1 MGVFISYLLQV
12 SVIMAVL
19 YACYKMSLSSSTF
32 HSFNR
37 VALLCIIVASW
48 LLPLAVPDTGFLAG
62 FLSGTEPVM
71 DNGHLV
77 EIGIPIAVQE
87 GDAVSETLSASHF
100 WTYLPVIYILGFVFF
115 IILLSLSVVRLART
129 VGGGEKRQ
137 NGLYTL
143 VVSPA
148 AAGPFSWGRYVVVR
162 PSDCDSNLDLVL
174 NHELRHLQ
182 LFHWMDL
189 LVAQFNA
196 LFLWFNPAAYL
207 LMRELKCTH
216 EYEVDSAIEPRL
228 THDYQLML
236 IKKTVGSSFPTFAD
250 SLNHSQLKKRITMM
264 TKRKSS
270 SVRLLAA
277 LVLPCAAVAAV
288 SALSLPAVAGI
299 IADVSASSLKSQI
312 SGKFTDN
319 LYDRQ
324 IPANDDAVYE
334 GAAGAVQAK
343 THPGGTD
350 TSEDTVEPVIAEDVK
365 AIKAIAGD
373 KDSSGKETYFIDGVR
388 SDAKAVEGLDPN
400 SIKSITVVKN
410 DPDYPKGKIL
420 IFTDNEPTDRV
431 YKMVEKIPEFNGG
444 TKALMEFLMQNVKY
458 PEGLAG
464 DCRSVVQFT
473 VSKEGDVSD
482 FKVVKSGGEAADAE
496 AIRAISLTSGKWQ
509 PGYNDGKPVSTMLT
523 LPVVFR
529 KK

>member
-62 FLSGTEPVM
+62 LFSGTEPVM

-87 GDAVSETLSASHF
+87 GDAVSETLSASRF

-137 NGLYTL
+137 HGLYTL

-216 EYEVDSAIEPRL
+216 EYEVDS
-228 THDYQLML
+228 
-236 IKKTVGSSFPTFAD
+236 
-250 SLNHSQLKKRITMM
+250 QLKKRITMM

-299 IADVSASSLKSQI
+299 LADVSASSLKSQI

-343 THPGGTD
+343 THPVGTD

-365 AIKAIAGD
+365 AIKEIAGD

-400 SIKSITVVKN
+400 SIKSITVAKS

-464 DCRSVVQFT
+464 DCRSLVQFT

-509 PGYNDGKPVSTMLT
+509 PGYNDGKPVSTMFT

>member
-1 MGVFISYLLQV
+1 
-12 SVIMAVL
+12 
-19 YACYKMSLSSSTF
+19 
-32 HSFNR
+32 
-37 VALLCIIVASW
+37 
-48 LLPLAVPDTGFLAG
+48 
-62 FLSGTEPVM
+62 
-71 DNGHLV
+71 
-77 EIGIPIAVQE
+77 
-87 GDAVSETLSASHF
+87 
-100 WTYLPVIYILGFVFF
+100 
-115 IILLSLSVVRLART
+115 
-129 VGGGEKRQ
+129 
-137 NGLYTL
+137 
-143 VVSPA
+143 
-148 AAGPFSWGRYVVVR
+148 
-162 PSDCDSNLDLVL
+162 
-174 NHELRHLQ
+174 
-182 LFHWMDL
+182 
-189 LVAQFNA
+189 
-196 LFLWFNPAAYL
+196 
-207 LMRELKCTH
+207 
-216 EYEVDSAIEPRL
+216 
-228 THDYQLML
+228 
-236 IKKTVGSSFPTFAD
+236 
-250 SLNHSQLKKRITMM
+250 MM

-299 IADVSASSLKSQI
+299 LADVSASSLKSQI

-343 THPGGTD
+343 THPVGTD

-365 AIKAIAGD
+365 AIKEIAGD

-464 DCRSVVQFT
+464 DCRSLVQFT

-509 PGYNDGKPVSTMLT
+509 PGYNDGKPVSTMFT